1 MSDGYRRA
9 RDLHEAPLT
18 PKSLLTPSTGTAE
31 ETRNQDIKET
41 CGSTSGMWNSVF
53 RFSKDSVTHAS
64 DTSGSFTSP
73 AFTTSSCGKEAIP
86 TYSSGG
92 FGQSPLKK
100 SQWECKVCLVQNE
113 ATARNCASCQSPNP
127 DTWETCGIPI
137 TESAASLKAS
147 GSAAQEKCGSA
158 FTKKEGQGDCKI
170 CLVRNEPSAPR
181 GVAWQNPSKS
191 NSEVSPQQFSFKLEV
206 KAPAFTSQ
214 NPADAEVKPA
224 EQGRN
229 FSVLMPPNAFKCG
242 IQESNKNTAKED
254 GPPQECTTDLKNVD
268 EKKENE
274 LPSSSGVTDQ
284 SQEAADKDK
293 AEFTFGQNSSS
304 TLTFA
309 DPAKGTPGE
318 GSQFCQ
324 TDPNFEG
331 FSGASDATVEALQV
345 SSTGDTPATTMVSPP
360 KFVIGSEP
368 VTSIVSNETSKMF
381 TLGNTSAPGS
391 LSAFSFSPPRKS
403 VDGLSSAQKTEPKKP
418 GEEKNRKTQEKT
430 PKGHSA
436 GEHSKA
442 TSMAPAAQDRPSHFS
457 FKILEQGEC

>member
-53 RFSKDSVTHAS
+53 RFSKDCVTHAS

-181 GVAWQNPSKS
+181 GVAWKNPSKS
-191 NSEVSPQQFSFKLEV
+191 NSEVSPQQFSFKLE
-206 KAPAFTSQ
+206 
-214 NPADAEVKPA
+214 
-224 EQGRN
+224 
-229 FSVLMPPNAFKCG
+229 
-242 IQESNKNTAKED
+242 
-254 GPPQECTTDLKNVD
+254 
-268 EKKENE
+268 
-274 LPSSSGVTDQ
+274 
-284 SQEAADKDK
+284 
-293 AEFTFGQNSSS
+293 
-304 TLTFA
+304 
-309 DPAKGTPGE
+309 
-318 GSQFCQ
+318 
-324 TDPNFEG
+324 
-331 FSGASDATVEALQV
+331 
-345 SSTGDTPATTMVSPP
+345 
-360 KFVIGSEP
+360 
-368 VTSIVSNETSKMF
+368 
-381 TLGNTSAPGS
+381 
-391 LSAFSFSPPRKS
+391 
-403 VDGLSSAQKTEPKKP
+403 
-418 GEEKNRKTQEKT
+418 
-430 PKGHSA
+430 
-436 GEHSKA
+436 
-442 TSMAPAAQDRPSHFS
+442 
-457 FKILEQGEC
+457 